1 MKQSSTTADMPS
13 PAPVQAEVRTAQEK
27 LRDNGYEPGP
37 IDGIWGPRTAAAV
50 SQYQRKEKMTV
61 TNRLDPE
68 TLGKLDGAPRRP
80 QSP

>member
-1 MKQSSTTADMPS
+1 MKNHSTIAEMPS
-13 PAPVQAEVRTAQEK
+13 TAQADVRAAQEK
-27 LRDNGYEPGP
+27 LRDKGYDLGP
-37 IDGIWGPRTAAAV
+37 VDGIWGPRTAAAV

-68 TLGKLDGAPRRP
+68 TLRKLEVATRKP